1 MKKLQAL
8 VFCGVLALP
17 SAAQTIIPAPGA
29 TDRPGIDVESYH
41 IQASIDPATSELTGV
56 VGIRF
61 VQLDRDDYV
70 VFDLDRRLRV
80 RDVYLGEGEP
90 LPVRFRQFDVDSTL
104 EVDLSELGQFE
115 QPVVRIEYAGRL
127 PADSRD
133 PEGVW
138 AAIDRNSA
146 FLLEEGKWYPMNG
159 VRSDPAR
166 MRMDL
171 SVPEGWEVV
180 GALSEAAAPAGFP
193 EDALGEAEPA
203 LPAPEAGA
211 EEPAAGIAVPI
222 VPEPEAAPQL
232 VDPDAE
238 NPVAAFFANQSEIGV
253 GEPSF
258 SMSSDVPDLWGTVV
272 AGTFERVSPPL
283 ASGSVEA
290 LFLGG
295 SAAAAS
301 ELGEAAAGMFRFYSG
316 LFGPPA
322 APVLRLI
329 EVGVADWEGQSAPG
343 ILLLPSSAFL
353 PDYDPWELAQ
363 RVATQWFPLEFEVGD
378 PVGDAWIAEGLGVF
392 AALHYFEETLPPADA
407 LEYVRRTLVKA
418 LSYEG
423 NLTLREAGTLPRESA
438 EYRSLAAYKG
448 AFVFRMLREVMG
460 PNLFGSF
467 LTELTANYDGRP
479 LTTAGVTDQASDVNG
494 GDLAYFFDQWL
505 NVAEVPEF
513 EREYRVLRLSA
524 GGYKVEGQITQ
535 DLDLFSMP
543 VEVQVIT
550 DGEPEYQTVF
560 VAGPSSDIDI
570 VTERKPRSIVID
582 PNMKVLRLSP
592 DIRVAV
598 HVSRGE
604 DLADAGEWNAAI
616 DAYQAAIDLDRLSSL
631 AFFRMGEALF
641 ELGALQSAADMFREA
656 LNGDLEPT
664 WIEVWSYINIGK
676 IYDLRIQR
684 ERALIEYEKAVNT
697 GDDAYGA
704 QAEAQMHIER
714 PFRTN

>member
-1 MKKLQAL
+1 
-8 VFCGVLALP
+8 
-17 SAAQTIIPAPGA
+17 
-29 TDRPGIDVESYH
+29 
-41 IQASIDPATSELTGV
+41 
-56 VGIRF
+56 
-61 VQLDRDDYV
+61 
-70 VFDLDRRLRV
+70 
-80 RDVYLGEGEP
+80 
-90 LPVRFRQFDVDSTL
+90 
-104 EVDLSELGQFE
+104 
-115 QPVVRIEYAGRL
+115 
-127 PADSRD
+127 
-133 PEGVW
+133 
-138 AAIDRNSA
+138 
-146 FLLEEGKWYPMNG
+146 
-159 VRSDPAR
+159 
-166 MRMDL
+166 
-171 SVPEGWEVV
+171 
-180 GALSEAAAPAGFP
+180 
-193 EDALGEAEPA
+193 
-203 LPAPEAGA
+203 
-211 EEPAAGIAVPI
+211 
-222 VPEPEAAPQL
+222 
-232 VDPDAE
+232 
-238 NPVAAFFANQSEIGV
+238 
-253 GEPSF
+253 
-258 SMSSDVPDLWGTVV
+258 
-272 AGTFERVSPPL
+272 
-283 ASGSVEA
+283 
-290 LFLGG
+290 
-295 SAAAAS
+295 
-301 ELGEAAAGMFRFYSG
+301 MFRFYSG